1 MLGVPDTTPILG
13 EHRDL
18 VTKHYNQEGGE
29 TMGLLH
35 DGRVVLHAYLRVLQA
50 IVRLGKTV
58 ISRGVTAL
66 SG

>member
-35 DGRVVLHAYLRVLQA
+35 DGRVVLHAYLRAV
-50 IVRLGKTV
+50 VSLGKTV